1 MTTDICISLDV
12 GTTFSCIGIWENNR
26 VEIISNEQGNRTMP
40 SYVAFTDSERLIGEA
55 AKNQC
60 AMNPTNTVFDAKR
73 LIGRRFSD
81 RNVQN
86 DIKHFPFKVVDDGQD
101 KPLIEVQFKGES
113 KRFRPEEIS
122 AMVISKMKEVAEAY
136 LGKKVKNAV
145 ITVPAYFNDA
155 QRQATKDAGAI
166 AGLNVLR
173 IINEPTAAAMCYG
186 FDKVNDD
193 KEHYILIFDCGGG
206 THDVSLL
213 SLENG
218 VYEVKATGGDTHLGG
233 EDFDNRLVN
242 WFVELFKRKTGKDI
256 TSNQRAL
263 RRLRS
268 ACERAKRTLSSSM
281 STTVEVES
289 LFDGSDL
296 CETLTRAKFE
306 ELCNDLFQQSLEPV
320 AQVLKD
326 AKIDKSKIE
335 EIVLVG
341 GSTRIPKVQ
350 KLLSDYFNGKELN
363 KSVNPDEAVA
373 YGAAIQAAI
382 LSGQKNE
389 KLDSLVLLDV
399 TPLSLGVETQGKLM
413 TVIVPRNTTI
423 PCKKSLTFST
433 HSDNQPACNI
443 VIFEGERTL
452 TKDNNKLGEFL
463 LDGIPPMPRG
473 QPQIEISLE
482 LDANGIL
489 NVTAVEKST
498 GKSKN
503 IQIKNDKGRISKDD
517 LERMVK
523 EAEQYAEQDKKIKE
537 TMESKNKLEQYVYS
551 VSQSLGDLKDKLSES
566 DRTSLESNTK
576 EFREW
581 LESHP
586 DEDKDTYEAKYKE
599 LEQVVF
605 PVLAKTYQG
614 TPAQDGASN
623 SSTSGPTST
632 PTVEEVD

>member
-1 MTTDICISLDV
+1 M
-12 GTTFSCIGIWENNR
+12 
-26 VEIISNEQGNRTMP
+26 
-40 SYVAFTDSERLIGEA
+40 
-55 AKNQC
+55 
-60 AMNPTNTVFDAKR
+60 
-73 LIGRRFSD
+73 
-81 RNVQN
+81 
-86 DIKHFPFKVVDDGQD
+86 
-101 KPLIEVQFKGES
+101 
-113 KRFRPEEIS
+113 
-122 AMVISKMKEVAEAY
+122 
-136 LGKKVKNAV
+136 
-145 ITVPAYFNDA
+145 
-155 QRQATKDAGAI
+155 
-166 AGLNVLR
+166 
-173 IINEPTAAAMCYG
+173 
-186 FDKVNDD
+186 
-193 KEHYILIFDCGGG
+193 
-206 THDVSLL
+206 SLL

-256 TSNQRAL
+256 SSNQRAL
-263 RRLRS
+263 RRLRT

-306 ELCNDLFQQSLEPV
+306 ELCNDLFQKAMEPV
-320 AQVLKD
+320 SQVLKD
-326 AKIDKSKIE
+326 AKIDRSKVD

-341 GSTRIPKVQ
+341 GSTRIPRIQ
-350 KLLSDYFNGKELN
+350 KLLSDYFNGKELC

-373 YGAAIQAAI
+373 YGAAVQGAI
-382 LSGQKNE
+382 LSGQKDE

-503 IQIKNDKGRISKDD
+503 IQIKNDKGRISKED
-517 LERMVK
+517 LERMMK
-523 EAEQYAEQDKKIKE
+523 EAEQYAEADKKIKE

-551 VSQSLGDLKDKLSES
+551 VGQSLNDLKDKLSES
-566 DRTSLESNTK
+566 DRSSLESKTK

-605 PVLAKTYQG
+605 PIFSKAYQSTTTPG
-614 TPAQDGASN
+614 TGSTESAS
-623 SSTSGPTST
+623 SK

>member
-1 MTTDICISLDV
+1 
-12 GTTFSCIGIWENNR
+12 
-26 VEIISNEQGNRTMP
+26 
-40 SYVAFTDSERLIGEA
+40 
-55 AKNQC
+55 
-60 AMNPTNTVFDAKR
+60 
-73 LIGRRFSD
+73 
-81 RNVQN
+81 
-86 DIKHFPFKVVDDGQD
+86 
-101 KPLIEVQFKGES
+101 
-113 KRFRPEEIS
+113 
-122 AMVISKMKEVAEAY
+122 
-136 LGKKVKNAV
+136 
-145 ITVPAYFNDA
+145 
-155 QRQATKDAGAI
+155 
-166 AGLNVLR
+166 
-173 IINEPTAAAMCYG
+173 
-186 FDKVNDD
+186 
-193 KEHYILIFDCGGG
+193 
-206 THDVSLL
+206 
-213 SLENG
+213 
-218 VYEVKATGGDTHLGG
+218 LGG
-233 EDFDNRLVN
+233 EDFDNRLVDH
-242 WFVELFKRKTGKDI
+242 FIQLFKLKTGKDI
-256 TSNQRAL
+256 SNNDRAK
-263 RRLRS
+263 RRLRT
-268 ACERAKRTLSSSM
+268 ACERAKKTLSTTM

-289 LFDGSDL
+289 LFDGKDL
-296 CETLTRAKFE
+296 YENLTRAKFE

-326 AKIDKSKIE
+326 AKVDKSKIE

-373 YGAAIQAAI
+373 YGAAVQAAI

-399 TPLSLGVETQGKLM
+399 TPLSLGVETQGRLM

-433 HSDNQPACNI
+433 HTDNQPACNI

-503 IQIKNDKGRISKDD
+503 IQIKNDKGRISKEDM
-517 LERMVK
+517 ERMVK
-523 EAEQYAEQDKKIKE
+523 EAEEYAEQDKKVRE
-537 TMESKNKLEQYVYS
+537 TMESKNKLEQYIYS
-551 VSQSLGDLKDKLSES
+551 VSQSLNDLKDKLSES
-566 DRTSLESNTK
+566 DQTSLNTK
-576 EFREW
+576 TKECREW

-586 DEDKDTYEAKYKE
+586 DEDKDTYESKYKE

-605 PVLAKTYQG
+605 PIFSKVYQSQS
-614 TPAQDGASN
+614 AQGSSSAS
-623 SSTSGPTST
+623 SSSGESKPI
-632 PTVEEVD
+632 VEEVD

>member
-1 MTTDICISLDV
+1 M
-12 GTTFSCIGIWENNR
+12 
-26 VEIISNEQGNRTMP
+26 
-40 SYVAFTDSERLIGEA
+40 
-55 AKNQC
+55 
-60 AMNPTNTVFDAKR
+60 
-73 LIGRRFSD
+73 
-81 RNVQN
+81 
-86 DIKHFPFKVVDDGQD
+86 
-101 KPLIEVQFKGES
+101 
-113 KRFRPEEIS
+113 
-122 AMVISKMKEVAEAY
+122 
-136 LGKKVKNAV
+136 
-145 ITVPAYFNDA
+145 
-155 QRQATKDAGAI
+155 
-166 AGLNVLR
+166 
-173 IINEPTAAAMCYG
+173 
-186 FDKVNDD
+186 
-193 KEHYILIFDCGGG
+193 
-206 THDVSLL
+206 SLL

-256 TSNQRAL
+256 SSNQRAL
-263 RRLRS
+263 RRLRT

-289 LFDGSDL
+289 LFDGTDL

-306 ELCNDLFQQSLEPV
+306 ELCNDLFQKAMEPV
-320 AQVLKD
+320 SQVLKD
-326 AKIDKSKIE
+326 AKIDRSKVDE
-335 EIVLVG
+335 VVLVG

-350 KLLSDYFNGKELN
+350 KLLSDYFNGKELC

-373 YGAAIQAAI
+373 YGAAVQGAI
-382 LSGQKNE
+382 LSGQKDE

-443 VIFEGERTL
+443 VIYEGERTL

-503 IQIKNDKGRISKDD
+503 IQIKNDKGRISKED
-517 LERMVK
+517 LERMMK

-551 VSQSLGDLKDKLSES
+551 VGQSLNDLKDKISES
-566 DRTSLESNTK
+566 DRSTIETKTK
-576 EFREW
+576 ESREW

-586 DEDKDTYEAKYKE
+586 EEDKDTYDNKYKE
-599 LEQVVF
+599 LEQFMF
-605 PVLAKTYQG
+605 PILSKIYQQSQG
-614 TPAQDGASN
+614 QQ
-623 SSTSGPTST
+623 STQENHTSK

>member
-1 MTTDICISLDV
+1 MTSNRVCFGLDL
-12 GTTFSCIGIWENNR
+12 GTGFSCSAIWSDNR
-26 VEIISNEQGNRTMP
+26 VEIIPNEMGNRVTP
-40 SYVAFTDSERLIGEA
+40 SMVGFTETERLIGDS

-60 AMNPTNTVFDAKR
+60 AMNPRNTVFDAKR

-81 RNVQN
+81 PAIQN
-86 DIKHFPFKVVDDGQD
+86 DLKHYPFKVVDDGND
-101 KPLIEVQFKGES
+101 KPLIEVQFKGET
-113 KRFRPEEIS
+113 KQFRPEEIS
-122 AMVISKMKEVAEAY
+122 AMVVTKMKEIVESY
-136 LGKKVKNAV
+136 VGKPVTDICV
-145 ITVPAYFNDA
+145 TCPAYFNDS
-155 QRQATKDAGAI
+155 QRNATKDACRI

-173 IINEPTAAAMCYG
+173 IINEPTAAALCYG
-186 FDKVNDD
+186 FDKIKDD
-193 KEHYILIFDCGGG
+193 KEHYILIFDTGAG

-213 SLENG
+213 ALEGG
-218 VYEVKATGGDTHLGG
+218 VYEVKATAGITRLGG
-233 EDFDNRLVN
+233 EDFDNRLVDY
-242 WFVELFKRKTGKDI
+242 FIQLFKTKTGKDI
-256 TSNQRAL
+256 STNDRAK
-263 RRLRS
+263 RRLRT
-268 ACERAKRTLSSSM
+268 ACERAKKTLSTAM
-281 STTVEVES
+281 STTIEVDS
-289 LFDGSDL
+289 LCDGIDL
-296 CETLTRAKFE
+296 YENITRAKFE
-306 ELCNDLFQQSLEPV
+306 ELCNDLFQSSIEPV
-320 AQVLKD
+320 TQVLKD

-335 EIVLVG
+335 EVVLVG
-341 GSTRIPKVQ
+341 GSTRIPRVQ

-503 IQIKNDKGRISKDD
+503 IQIKNDKGRISKED
-517 LERMVK
+517 LERMMK
-523 EAEQYAEQDKKIKE
+523 EAEQYAEADKKIKE

-551 VSQSLGDLKDKLSES
+551 VGQSLNDLKDKLSES
-566 DRTSLESNTK
+566 DRSSLESKTK

-586 DEDKDTYEAKYKE
+586 DEDKEVYEAKYKE

-605 PVLAKTYQG
+605 PVFSKAYQSTT
-614 TPAQDGASN
+614 TPDTTG
-623 SSTSGPTST
+623 STSK

>member
-1 MTTDICISLDV
+1 L
-12 GTTFSCIGIWENNR
+12 
-26 VEIISNEQGNRTMP
+26 
-40 SYVAFTDSERLIGEA
+40 
-55 AKNQC
+55 
-60 AMNPTNTVFDAKR
+60 
-73 LIGRRFSD
+73 
-81 RNVQN
+81 
-86 DIKHFPFKVVDDGQD
+86 
-101 KPLIEVQFKGES
+101 
-113 KRFRPEEIS
+113 
-122 AMVISKMKEVAEAY
+122 
-136 LGKKVKNAV
+136 
-145 ITVPAYFNDA
+145 
-155 QRQATKDAGAI
+155 
-166 AGLNVLR
+166 
-173 IINEPTAAAMCYG
+173 
-186 FDKVNDD
+186 
-193 KEHYILIFDCGGG
+193 G
-206 THDVSLL
+206 THDVSLICL
-213 SLENG
+213 DGG
-218 VYEVKATGGDTHLGG
+218 VYEVKAISGNSHLGG
-233 EDFDNRLVN
+233 EDLDNRLVDH
-242 WFVELFKRKTGKDI
+242 FTKLFKLKTGKDI
-256 TSNQRAL
+256 SNNDRAK
-263 RRLRS
+263 RRLRN

-281 STTVEVES
+281 STTIEVES
-289 LFDGSDL
+289 LLDGIDL
-296 CETLTRAKFE
+296 VENLSRAKFE
-306 ELCNDLFQQSLEPV
+306 ELCNDLFLQAMEPV

-373 YGAAIQAAI
+373 YGAAVQAAI

-399 TPLSLGVETQGKLM
+399 TPLSLGVETQGKIM

-433 HSDNQPACNI
+433 HTDNQPACNI
-443 VIFEGERTL
+443 VIYEGERTL

-503 IQIKNDKGRISKDD
+503 IQIKNDKGRISKED

-523 EAEQYAEQDKKIKE
+523 EAEQYAESDKKIRE
-537 TMESKNKLEQYVYS
+537 TLDSKNKLEQYIYS
-551 VSQSLGDLKDKLSES
+551 VSQSLNDLTTGGGSTTGHQDKLSETDLS
-566 DRTSLESNTK
+566 SLDTKCK
-576 EFREW
+576 EFKEW
-581 LESHP
+581 FEIHP
-586 DEDKDTYEAKYKE
+586 DEDKDTYESKYKE

-605 PVLAKTYQG
+605 PVFSKAYQSASVPG
-614 TPAQDGASN
+614 TSQSEYGGG
-623 SSTSGPTST
+623 SSS

>member
-1 MTTDICISLDV
+1 M
-12 GTTFSCIGIWENNR
+12 
-26 VEIISNEQGNRTMP
+26 
-40 SYVAFTDSERLIGEA
+40 
-55 AKNQC
+55 
-60 AMNPTNTVFDAKR
+60 
-73 LIGRRFSD
+73 
-81 RNVQN
+81 
-86 DIKHFPFKVVDDGQD
+86 
-101 KPLIEVQFKGES
+101 
-113 KRFRPEEIS
+113 
-122 AMVISKMKEVAEAY
+122 
-136 LGKKVKNAV
+136 
-145 ITVPAYFNDA
+145 
-155 QRQATKDAGAI
+155 
-166 AGLNVLR
+166 
-173 IINEPTAAAMCYG
+173 
-186 FDKVNDD
+186 
-193 KEHYILIFDCGGG
+193 G

-256 TSNQRAL
+256 SSNQRAL
-263 RRLRS
+263 RRLRT

-306 ELCNDLFQQSLEPV
+306 ELCNDLFQKAMEPV
-320 AQVLKD
+320 SQVLKD
-326 AKIDKSKIE
+326 AKIDRSKVDE
-335 EIVLVG
+335 VVLVG
-341 GSTRIPKVQ
+341 GSTRIPRIQ
-350 KLLSDYFNGKELN
+350 KLLSDYFNGKELC

-373 YGAAIQAAI
+373 YGAAVQGAI
-382 LSGQKNE
+382 LSGQKDE

-503 IQIKNDKGRISKDD
+503 IQIKNDKGRISKED
-517 LERMVK
+517 LERMMK
-523 EAEQYAEQDKKIKE
+523 EAEEYAEADKKIKE

-551 VSQSLGDLKDKLSES
+551 VGQSLTDLKDKLSES
-566 DRTSLESNTK
+566 DRTSLESKTK
-576 EFREW
+576 EFKEW

-586 DEDKDTYEAKYKE
+586 DEDKDSYEAKYKE

-605 PVLAKTYQG
+605 PVFSKAYQG
-614 TPAQDGASN
+614 QNPQNGSETF
-623 SSTSGPTST
+623 SSESK

>member
-1 MTTDICISLDV
+1 M
-12 GTTFSCIGIWENNR
+12 
-26 VEIISNEQGNRTMP
+26 
-40 SYVAFTDSERLIGEA
+40 
-55 AKNQC
+55 
-60 AMNPTNTVFDAKR
+60 
-73 LIGRRFSD
+73 
-81 RNVQN
+81 
-86 DIKHFPFKVVDDGQD
+86 
-101 KPLIEVQFKGES
+101 
-113 KRFRPEEIS
+113 
-122 AMVISKMKEVAEAY
+122 
-136 LGKKVKNAV
+136 
-145 ITVPAYFNDA
+145 
-155 QRQATKDAGAI
+155 
-166 AGLNVLR
+166 
-173 IINEPTAAAMCYG
+173 
-186 FDKVNDD
+186 
-193 KEHYILIFDCGGG
+193 G

-256 TSNQRAL
+256 SSNQRAL

-296 CETLTRAKFE
+296 YETLTRAKFE
-306 ELCNDLFQQSLEPV
+306 ELCNDLFQKAMDPV
-320 AQVLKD
+320 SQVLKD
-326 AKIDKSKIE
+326 AKIDRSKVDE
-335 EIVLVG
+335 VVLVG
-341 GSTRIPKVQ
+341 GSTRIPKIQ

-373 YGAAIQAAI
+373 YGAAIQGAI
-382 LSGQKNE
+382 LSGEKDE

-399 TPLSLGVETQGKLM
+399 TPLSLGVETQGKIM

-503 IQIKNDKGRISKDD
+503 IQIKNDKGRISKED
-517 LERMVK
+517 LDRMVK
-523 EAEQYAEQDKKIKE
+523 EAEQYAEEDKKIKE
-537 TMESKNKLEQYVYS
+537 TIESKNNLEQYVYS
-551 VSQSLGDLKDKLSES
+551 IGQSLNDLKDKLSES
-566 DRTSLESNTK
+566 DRTTLDAKVNDVKQWLESNQNETK
-576 EFREW
+576 E
-581 LESHP
+581 
-586 DEDKDTYEAKYKE
+586 TYESKYKE

-605 PVLAKTYQG
+605 PIISKTYQNTQG
-614 TPAQDGASN
+614 NSSN
-623 SSTSGPTST
+623 SYEASK

>member
-1 MTTDICISLDV
+1 L
-12 GTTFSCIGIWENNR
+12 
-26 VEIISNEQGNRTMP
+26 
-40 SYVAFTDSERLIGEA
+40 
-55 AKNQC
+55 
-60 AMNPTNTVFDAKR
+60 
-73 LIGRRFSD
+73 
-81 RNVQN
+81 
-86 DIKHFPFKVVDDGQD
+86 
-101 KPLIEVQFKGES
+101 
-113 KRFRPEEIS
+113 
-122 AMVISKMKEVAEAY
+122 
-136 LGKKVKNAV
+136 
-145 ITVPAYFNDA
+145 
-155 QRQATKDAGAI
+155 
-166 AGLNVLR
+166 
-173 IINEPTAAAMCYG
+173 
-186 FDKVNDD
+186 
-193 KEHYILIFDCGGG
+193 G

-213 SLENG
+213 ALEGG
-218 VYEVKATGGDTHLGG
+218 VYEVKAVSGNSHLGG
-233 EDFDNRLVN
+233 EDFDNRLVDH
-242 WFVELFKRKTGKDI
+242 FIQLFKTKTGKDI
-256 TSNQRAL
+256 SNNDRAK
-263 RRLRS
+263 RRLRTS
-268 ACERAKRTLSSSM
+268 CERAKKTLSTTM
-281 STTVEVES
+281 STTIEVES
-289 LFDGSDL
+289 LFDGKDL
-296 CETLTRAKFE
+296 YENITRAKFE

-382 LSGQKNE
+382 LSGEKNE

-399 TPLSLGVETQGKLM
+399 TPLSLGVETQGRLM

-443 VIFEGERTL
+443 VIYEGERTL

-503 IQIKNDKGRISKDD
+503 IQIKNDKGRISKEDM
-517 LERMVK
+517 ERMVK
-523 EAEQYAEQDKKIKE
+523 EAEQYAEQDKKVRE
-537 TMESKNKLEQYVYS
+537 TMESKNKLEQYIYS
-551 VSQSLGDLKDKLSES
+551 VGQSLNDLKDKLSES
-566 DRTSLESNTK
+566 DRSSLESKTK
-576 EFREW
+576 DCREW

-586 DEDKDTYEAKYKE
+586 DEDKDTYESKYKE
-599 LEQVVF
+599 LEQMVF
-605 PVLAKTYQG
+605 PVFSKVYQD
-614 TPAQDGASN
+614 AQGSSNAASSN
-623 SSTSGPTST
+623 AASSGESK

>member
-1 MTTDICISLDV
+1 M
-12 GTTFSCIGIWENNR
+12 
-26 VEIISNEQGNRTMP
+26 
-40 SYVAFTDSERLIGEA
+40 
-55 AKNQC
+55 
-60 AMNPTNTVFDAKR
+60 
-73 LIGRRFSD
+73 
-81 RNVQN
+81 
-86 DIKHFPFKVVDDGQD
+86 
-101 KPLIEVQFKGES
+101 
-113 KRFRPEEIS
+113 
-122 AMVISKMKEVAEAY
+122 
-136 LGKKVKNAV
+136 
-145 ITVPAYFNDA
+145 
-155 QRQATKDAGAI
+155 
-166 AGLNVLR
+166 
-173 IINEPTAAAMCYG
+173 
-186 FDKVNDD
+186 
-193 KEHYILIFDCGGG
+193 G
-206 THDVSLL
+206 THDVSLICL
-213 SLENG
+213 DGG
-218 VYEVKATGGDTHLGG
+218 VYEVKAISGNSHLGG
-233 EDFDNRLVN
+233 EDLDNRLVDH
-242 WFVELFKRKTGKDI
+242 FTKLFKLKTGKDI
-256 TSNQRAL
+256 SNNDRAK
-263 RRLRS
+263 RRLRN

-281 STTVEVES
+281 STTIEVES
-289 LFDGSDL
+289 LLDGIDL
-296 CETLTRAKFE
+296 VENLSRAKFE
-306 ELCNDLFQQSLEPV
+306 ELCNDLFLQAMEPV

-373 YGAAIQAAI
+373 YGAAVQAAI

-399 TPLSLGVETQGKLM
+399 TPLSLGVETQGKIM

-433 HSDNQPACNI
+433 HTDNQPACNI
-443 VIFEGERTL
+443 VIYEGERTL

-503 IQIKNDKGRISKDD
+503 IQIKNDKGRISKED

-523 EAEQYAEQDKKIKE
+523 EAEQYAESDKKIRE
-537 TMESKNKLEQYVYS
+537 TLDSKNKLEQYIYS
-551 VSQSLGDLKDKLSES
+551 VSQSLTDLKDKLSET
-566 DRTSLESNTK
+566 DRSSLDTKCK
-576 EFREW
+576 EFKEW
-581 LESHP
+581 FESHP
-586 DEDKDTYEAKYKE
+586 DEDKDTYESKYKE

-605 PVLAKTYQG
+605 PVFSKAYQSASVPG
-614 TPAQDGASN
+614 TGVPGTGVPGTGVPGTSQSEYGGG
-623 SSTSGPTST
+623 SSS

>member
-1 MTTDICISLDV
+1 M
-12 GTTFSCIGIWENNR
+12 
-26 VEIISNEQGNRTMP
+26 
-40 SYVAFTDSERLIGEA
+40 
-55 AKNQC
+55 
-60 AMNPTNTVFDAKR
+60 
-73 LIGRRFSD
+73 
-81 RNVQN
+81 
-86 DIKHFPFKVVDDGQD
+86 
-101 KPLIEVQFKGES
+101 
-113 KRFRPEEIS
+113 
-122 AMVISKMKEVAEAY
+122 
-136 LGKKVKNAV
+136 
-145 ITVPAYFNDA
+145 
-155 QRQATKDAGAI
+155 
-166 AGLNVLR
+166 
-173 IINEPTAAAMCYG
+173 
-186 FDKVNDD
+186 
-193 KEHYILIFDCGGG
+193 
-206 THDVSLL
+206 SLL

-218 VYEVKATGGDTHLGG
+218 IYEVKATGGDTHLGG

-256 TSNQRAL
+256 SSNQRAL

-306 ELCNDLFQQSLEPV
+306 ELCNDLFQKTMEPV
-320 AQVLKD
+320 SQVLKD
-326 AKIDKSKIE
+326 AKIDRSKVD

-373 YGAAIQAAI
+373 YGAAIQGAI

-399 TPLSLGVETQGKLM
+399 TPLSLGVETQGRLM

-433 HSDNQPACNI
+433 HTDNQPACNI

-503 IQIKNDKGRISKDD
+503 IQIKNDKGRISKED

-523 EAEQYAEQDKKIKE
+523 EAEQYAEQDKKVRE

-551 VSQSLGDLKDKLSES
+551 VGQSLNDLKDKLSES
-566 DRTSLESNTK
+566 DRTSLESKTK

-586 DEDKDTYEAKYKE
+586 DEDKDTYESKYKE

-605 PVLAKTYQG
+605 PVFSKTYQG
-614 TPAQDGASN
+614 QTTQNGSGN
-623 SSTSGPTST
+623 TSS